1 MALLLHGISA
11 GYAMELIALVM
22 IVLFSAGLGLA
33 AARATLWAVF
43 FLMMR
48 PSMLGSSAAGT
59 RPGARRL

>member
-1 MALLLHGISA
+1 MASLLHGSEA
-11 GYAMELIALVM
+11 SDAMELIALVM

-48 PSMLGSSAAGT
+48 PAVPGSQAAGAT
-59 RPGARRL
+59 PDARG